1 MTYFTC
7 KSGVGPTPDVICNAN
22 KLLDYYTVLDYY
34 MACDG
39 FAHGLGPRATL
50 LWRLNIN

>member
-22 KLLDYYTVLDYY
+22 KLLDYY

-50 LWRLNIN
+50 L